1 VVAAQI
7 VVTGDW
13 TGGEPLSG
21 IEANPSV
28 GPLAGGCM
36 SAQHRDWRRAA
47 LGCVGAVPARQNAC
61 GKAAEDT
68 EDYHSSSVAADQGSL
83 KPRRPIQLAISAAE
97 HRCRRGSP
105 PPREQAAPALFCI

>member
-7 VVTGDW
+7 VTGDW
-13 TGGEPLSG
+13 TGGEPQSG

-47 LGCVGAVPARQNAC
+47 LGCVGAVPVRQNAN
-61 GKAAEDT
+61 GGT
-68 EDYHSSSVAADQGSL
+68 EDYTTNL
-83 KPRRPIQLAISAAE
+83 RMRPIRA
-97 HRCRRGSP
+97 G
-105 PPREQAAPALFCI
+105 